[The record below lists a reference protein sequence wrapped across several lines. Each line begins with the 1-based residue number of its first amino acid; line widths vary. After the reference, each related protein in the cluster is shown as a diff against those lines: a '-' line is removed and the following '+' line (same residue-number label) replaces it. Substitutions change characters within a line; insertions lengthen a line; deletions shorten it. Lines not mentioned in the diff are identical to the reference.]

1 MNLKSKYK
9 RALVRGLFYGLSA
22 TLPFSGLLS
31 QEIGVTNSI
40 KSQQLLIP
48 DHVPSHIFV
57 VDPFPRT
64 PIPLT
69 QPLDSVNIYKG
80 IIKYNFGIKSVRT

>member
-9 RALVRGLFYGLSA
+9 RALGRGLFYGLCA

-80 IIKYNFGIKSVRT
+80 IIKYNFVK